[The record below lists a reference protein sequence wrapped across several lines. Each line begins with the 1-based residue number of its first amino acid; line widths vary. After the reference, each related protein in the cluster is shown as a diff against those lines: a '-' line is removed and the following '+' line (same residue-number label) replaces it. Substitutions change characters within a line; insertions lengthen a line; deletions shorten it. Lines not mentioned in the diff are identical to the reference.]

1 MMKNKKYI
9 IHWFTICTIHI
20 MIWLFACKYSVIGGD
35 AFFSYGLANET
46 EGFLFWDMNQIEAHT
61 SDNGWIKGEEIYS
74 YLVVDENE
82 TFAYH
87 SVWDNQAKDVHPP
100 LFYALLNTVCS
111 FFTGQYFKWFGFII
125 NIVAAVFI
133 DVLVYQIA
141 RQIGLDEK
149 QALLLTFLQGITP
162 GILQLVSYV
171 RMYALLSLWCILLV
185 WAHIRLMKKKE
196 GYTYAI
202 LIATVLCGGLTH
214 YFFWVFAAICFSG
227 YIVHLYIQKEF
238 RVSLGKYVCSFIIGG
253 ILSIIVFPKSISH
266 MFFGNK
272 GEGIIGTL
280 LSTQFYGKEYINILN
295 ESLYCGKLSV
305 IIIIVCLLL
314 LVLGIFNKGQIRELR
329 NTYKTQLYY
338 SLYVFL
344 CGGIYVFAMMKV
356 SSTVTWYYLSP
367 CFSVFWMGVLAL
379 VMIVVQAFMQGT
391 SILMKM
397 VSSIAA
403 GSVLCVFFMHGM
415 YSYIS
420 ENMGYAQAME
430 EYYSVIQSGDD
441 KDVIF
446 IYDSWDNIFGGKLDF
461 VAQADEVF
469 VADLQTIEAIDW
481 KQCLDKRGSQD
492 ELLVLIQRTEDY
504 EKSLERIQKQL
515 PINLELCQE
524 SKIML
529 YGTSKMT
536 QNK

>member
-1 MMKNKKYI
+1 MKNKKYI
-9 IHWFTICTIHI
+9 VHWFAICIIHI

-46 EGFLFWDMNQIEAHT
+46 EGFLFWDMNQIESHT
-61 SDNGWIKGEEIYS
+61 GDNGWIKGEEIYS

-100 LFYALLNTVCS
+100 LFYAFLNTVCS
-111 FFTGQYFKWFGFII
+111 FFTGHYSKWFGFII
-125 NIVAAVFI
+125 NIVVAVFI

-141 RQIGLDEK
+141 QQIGLDEK
-149 QALLLTFLQGITP
+149 QVLLLTFLQGITP

-171 RMYALLSLWCILLV
+171 RMYALLNLWCILLI
-185 WAHIRLMKKKE
+185 WAHIRLMKRKD

-202 LIATVLCGGLTH
+202 LIVTVLCGGLTH
-214 YFFWVFAAICFSG
+214 YFFWVFAAICFGG

-253 ILSIIVFPKSISH
+253 ILSIIIFPKSISH

-272 GEGIIGTL
+272 GEGIIGTFF
-280 LSTQFYGKEYINILN
+280 STQFYGKEYINILN
-295 ESLYCGKLSV
+295 ESLYCGKLPV

-446 IYDSWDNIFGGKLDF
+446 LYDSWDNIFSGKLDF
-461 VAQADEVF
+461 VAQADEVYA
-469 VADLQTIEAIDW
+469 ADFQAAKSVDW
-481 KQCLDKRGSQD
+481 KQCLDKRESKD
-492 ELLVLIQRTEDY
+492 EVLVLIQRTEDY
-504 EKSLERIQKQL
+504 EKNLVEIQKQL
-515 PINLELCQE
+515 SINLELYQE

-529 YGTSKMT
+529 YGTSNMS